1 MTPASF
7 IRHAL
12 LVFIAM
18 SVAAPAFAEEG
29 EPTEKPATSPDSTA
43 TPPAG
48 EATEEPRSSEEV
60 IGDLPQEQQEAVQE
74 AIDEAETS
82 EGTTVI
88 VVPPPEAKVREYDP
102 SEETDQEAEAE
113 ERVRHDVPGDELHP
127 KGEDEMMGDH
137 IVDRGDIKFRPGK
150 GVEINSADDDFQLR
164 IRVRVQFLWTV
175 LSGEVGSPD
184 ADEPSEVQ
192 NNFRIRRA
200 RFVFQGHAFGKHNQY
215 KLEIDPLRKDNVVL
229 DYYLDFTKK
238 RDVQVRVGQYKL
250 SSNRQRVISSGN
262 LQMVDRSIINAEF
275 SLDRDMGIDIRSRD
289 FLGKNKMRYVF
300 GISTGNG
307 LNNPQFTDFSMVYL
321 ARLEYLPLGIFRD
334 MSEVD
339 FARTKPRLAI
349 GATYSFFQGANRVR
363 GMIGDNFDD
372 GGTANYHFAYVDA
385 IFKVRGF
392 SAISEFSFREGYR
405 KRIGENTEPPG
416 CDPLVPPCGPAE
428 ETAPRNGLGWMLQAG
443 YLVPNTRFE
452 FAGRGALIKAN
463 SKRGATSLTDRYATT
478 FSVSWYFARHPF
490 KIQADVSQIWDPD
503 QESYAKGA
511 TTFRLQLQ
519 ASL

>member
-1 MTPASF
+1 MTPTRF
-7 IRHAL
+7 ICHAL
-12 LVFIAM
+12 GAFCVL
-18 SVAAPAFAEEG
+18 SAAVPAFAEEA
-29 EPTEKPATSPDSTA
+29 PATEDENQASTE
-43 TPPAG
+43 G
-48 EATEEPRSSEEV
+48 MIE
-60 IGDLPQEQQEAVQE
+60 DLPEEQQEAVEE
-74 AIDEAETS
+74 AIDQAETP

-88 VVPPPEAKVREYDP
+88 VVPPPEPKVREYDP

-113 ERVRHDVPGDELHP
+113 ERVRRDTPGDELHP
-127 KGEDEMMGDH
+127 DGEDEMMGDH
-137 IVDRGDIKFRPGK
+137 VVDRGDIKFRPGK

-175 LSGEVGSPD
+175 LSGEVGPKE
-184 ADEPSEVQ
+184 ADEPDEVT

-215 KLEIDPLRKDNVVL
+215 KLEIDPLRADNVVL

-238 RDVQVRVGQYKL
+238 RDIQVRIGQYKI

-262 LQMVDRSIINAEF
+262 LQMVDRSIVNAEF
-275 SLDRDMGIDIRSRD
+275 TLDRDIGIDLRSRD

-307 LNNPQFTDFSMVYL
+307 LNNPQFSDFSMVYL

-334 MSEVD
+334 YSEVD
-339 FARTKPRLAI
+339 FARTKPRLSI
-349 GATYSFFQGANRVR
+349 GVAYSFFQGATRVR
-363 GMIGDNFDD
+363 GMIGEDFAD

-385 IFKVRGF
+385 LFKARGF
-392 SAISEFSFREGYR
+392 SAHTELAFREGYR
-405 KRIGENTEPPG
+405 KQIGDNTDPPG
-416 CDPLVPPCGPAE
+416 CDPATDPMCTTVAP
-428 ETAPRNGLGWMLQAG
+428 TDPRNGIGWMLQAG

-452 FAGRGALIKAN
+452 FAARGGLIKAI
-463 SKRGATSLTDRYATT
+463 SKRRDTSLTDRYGTT
-478 FSVSWYFARHPF
+478 FSLSYYFARHPF
-490 KIQADVSQIWDPD
+490 KIQADVSQIWNAD
-503 QESYAKGA
+503 QESYREGA